1 MVQFIEYKGINQ
13 TKVSSNSKSRIINEA
28 KWDAKYDGN
37 KAFIKMD
44 INNNGVKKKYDLVL
58 PNQNLR
64 SIVSTLSTLSTFRK
78 SGAKSQPRFS
88 TSKKSQPRFSTSRKS
103 QPRFSTSK
111 KSSSSNRFKLR
122 KTKKRNI

>member
-13 TKVSSNSKSRIINEA
+13 TKVSRNSKSRIINET
-28 KWDAKYDGN
+28 KWDAKYDGE

-44 INNNGVKKKYDLVL
+44 INNDGIKKKYDLVL

-64 SIVSTLSTLSTFRK
+64 SIVSTLSSTFRK

-88 TSKKSQPRFSTSRKS
+88 TSRKSSSRKS
-103 QPRFSTSK
+103 SRSGG
-111 KSSSSNRFKLR
+111 FKLK
-122 KTKKRNI
+122 KTKKRKSHRSI

>member
-64 SIVSTLSTLSTFRK
+64 SIVSTLSTFRK
-78 SGAKSQPRFS
+78 SGA
-88 TSKKSQPRFSTSRKS
+88 KSQPRFSTSRKS

-111 KSSSSNRFKLR
+111 KSSSISFK
-122 KTKKRNI
+122 